1 MKKTILSI
9 LTLLAISTGVNAQN
23 VNIPDANFKAYL
35 VGNAAINTNGDT
47 EIQVTEANAF
57 SSNIDCPN
65 LSISDLTGVESF
77 TALSQLDCSNNQL
90 TSLDVSSNT
99 ALGYL
104 DCDNNQ
110 LTSLNVSSNTTLV
123 SLRCYINQLTSLD
136 VSQNTILTSLYC
148 GDNQLSNLDVSSN
161 TNLTRLYC
169 GDSQL
174 SSLNLANGNNSN
186 FIGFYAVNNS
196 NLTCI
201 QVDDATWSAT
211 NWTNID
217 AAASFSVNCGSVPC
231 TVDIPDANF
240 KTYLVGNTAI
250 NTNGNAEI
258 ECSEASSFTG
268 AINCTNQNISDLT
281 GIEAFTALD
290 QLFCSSNGL
299 SSINVTANTLLTRLD
314 FTNNN
319 LSTIDLSANQLIKKI
334 NCQSNLL
341 QSIDLTTNVDLEQLD
356 IRNNPITTLA
366 IDNNTALVDLNC
378 RSTSISVLN
387 TASNINLAYI
397 VCDQNSINSLD
408 FSTNVNLL
416 EVFCNDN
423 ALTSLNLANGNNT
436 SINFV
441 DFINNPNLTCIQ
453 VDDVTYST
461 SNWTSID
468 SQTSFNTNCSGGS
481 TGVNE
486 ETRLVLNVYPN
497 PAQNQ
502 LFIELEDKQVTEIV
516 ILDYSGRI
524 VRSLSQNI
532 KSIDV
537 SGLNKGIYILKAST
551 SNGMYMSQFIKQ

>member
-1 MKKTILSI
+1 MKKTKLLI
-9 LTLLAISTGVNAQN
+9 LTLFAITLRISAQN

-57 SSNIDCPN
+57 NSNIDCPN

-110 LTSLNVSSNTTLV
+110 LTSLDLSSNTTLV

-136 VSQNTILTSLYC
+136 VSQNTILASLYC
-148 GDNQLSNLDVSSN
+148 GDNQLSSLDVSSN

-169 GDSQL
+169 GDNQL

-217 AAASFSVNCGSVPC
+217 AVASFSVNCGSVPC
-231 TVDIPDANF
+231 TVDIPNANF

-366 IDNNTALVDLNC
+366 IDNNTALADLNC

-387 TASNINLAYI
+387 TASNINLAYL

-423 ALTSLNLANGNNT
+423 ELTSLNLANGNNT

-441 DFINNPNLTCIQ
+441 NFINNPNLTCIQ

-481 TGVNE
+481 VEVNE
-486 ETRLVLNVYPN
+486 ETKLVLNVYPN
-497 PAQNQ
+497 PVQNQ
-502 LFIELEDKQVTEIV
+502 LLIQLEDKQIIEIE

-524 VRSLSQNI
+524 IRSLSQNI

-537 SGLNKGIYILKAST
+537 SDLNKGIYILKVST
-551 SNGMYMSQFIKQ
+551 YNEIYMNQFIKQ